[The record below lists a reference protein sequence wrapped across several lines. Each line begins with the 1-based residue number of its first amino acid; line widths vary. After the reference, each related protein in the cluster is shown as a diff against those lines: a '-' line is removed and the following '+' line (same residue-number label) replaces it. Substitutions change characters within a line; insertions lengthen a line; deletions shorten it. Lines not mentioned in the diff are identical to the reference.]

1 MSHLDR
7 YDYALALLSG
17 LIAVGALILSAAL
30 WTVALAYVAGWTAI
44 FIRHI
49 DEFRVK

>member
-1 MSHLDR
+1 MTSLDR
-7 YDYALALLSG
+7 YDYLLTLATG
-17 LIAVGALILSAAL
+17 MIAIAVLILSAAL
-30 WTVALAYVAGWTAI
+30 WAVALAYVVGWTVI

>member
-1 MSHLDR
+1 MTTLDR
-7 YDYALALLSG
+7 YDYGLALASG
-17 LIAVGALILSAAL
+17 LVAVAILVLCEAL
-30 WTVALAYVAGWTAI
+30 WAVALAYVVGWTVI

>member
-1 MSHLDR
+1 MTSLDR

-17 LIAVGALILSAAL
+17 LIAVAILVLYGAVWA
-30 WTVALAYVAGWTAI
+30 VALAYVIGWTAI
-44 FIRHI
+44 LIRHI